1 MTGSGDVPVD
11 GHPGELL
18 SALVDGELGPDDQAW
33 AEAHLAGCPAC
44 RAERDQLAQLRQVVR
59 DLPVL
64 DLPPPLWV
72 QIMRGGRRKARP
84 AAWVGAAAAAAAVA
98 LIGLA
103 ATPTQHNHVTPQ
115 MAHLVQVHAASSGS
129 EPVTGLA
136 PAAVNASF
144 AP

>member
-1 MTGSGDVPVD
+1 MAYDGSSLDD
-11 GHPGELL
+11 HLGEVL
-18 SALVDGELGPDDQAW
+18 SALLDNELT
-33 AEAHLAGCPAC
+33 AEEAARAEEHLAGCAQC
-44 RAERDQLAQLRQVVR
+44 RAERDQLAQARQAVR

-72 QIMRGGRRKARP
+72 QVMRSRRRTARP
-84 AAWVGAAAAAAAVA
+84 VAWVGAAAAAVA

-103 ATPTQHNHVTPQ
+103 AVPTQQHHVTPQ
-115 MAHLVQVHAASSGS
+115 MAHLVQVHAASSGA

-136 PAAVNASF
+136 PATVNATF